1 MVSWPPVEKP
11 SGHDELCLH
20 LARLRCERNI
30 EELSFRQECEA
41 LLARAVDLRAD
52 RKELGEET
60 VRWQKL
66 AEHEAE
72 IEERST
78 ARSEK
83 AHRLLV
89 NELQEGQNELKAASA
104 SLRGV
109 SADWVIEDEPEKRLE
124 QSKAECR
131 RARDCEEEYQEALSA
146 SKQLA
151 RCLRNKLNS
160 FTQDTLRS
168 TADTAKMASSRC
180 GLQDLDKLRQEVR
193 RLNVQVEIAERECG
207 EEAKILWHQKDTEL
221 PRLRAA
227 ELERQQLVGRLGQAR
242 YDRDHLERN
251 YTRILNGLQEHE
263 ARMELQSQQLSE
275 GLLLCRCEG
284 EEMVATMKENDCS
297 IAEMRKE
304 RWETEAF
311 IEHLSN
317 QVAKLEDERNSL
329 KSSLGNGPGR
339 SGALTG
345 IDHDVQVS
353 VLAVLD
359 SQDASL
365 LSRQE
370 QEVCQELLQDEADAQ
385 AVVEEMHQ
393 QEDALQKVES
403 RNAELRSEVEACK
416 PLL

>member
-1 MVSWPPVEKP
+1 MLSWPPVEKP
-11 SGHDELCLH
+11 SSHDELCLH
-20 LARLRCERNI
+20 LAQLRCERNM

-41 LLARAVDLRAD
+41 LLACAVDLRAD
-52 RKELGEET
+52 RKELEEET
-60 VRWQKL
+60 ARWQKL
-66 AEHEAE
+66 AGHEADL
-72 IEERST
+72 EERST

-83 AHRLLV
+83 AHRILV

-109 SADWVIEDEPEKRLE
+109 AADWVIEDEPEKRLE
-124 QSKAECR
+124 RSEAECR
-131 RARDCEEEYQEALSA
+131 RARDCDEEYQEALFA

-151 RCLRNKLNS
+151 RRLRNKLDS
-160 FTQDTLRS
+160 HTEDTLRS
-168 TADTAKMASSRC
+168 SADTARMAS
-180 GLQDLDKLRQEVR
+180 GALAVQDLDRLRQEVR
-193 RLNVQVEIAERECG
+193 RLSVQVEIAERECG
-207 EEAKILWHQKDTEL
+207 EEAKLLWHNKDTEL

-275 GLLLCRCEG
+275 GLLMCRREG
-284 EEMVATMKENDCS
+284 EEMVATMKDNDKS

-329 KSSLGNGPGR
+329 KSSLSNGGK
-339 SGALTG
+339 SGMLAG
-345 IDHDVQVS
+345 IDHDVQVN
-353 VLAVLD
+353 VLQLLD
-359 SQDASL
+359 SRDASL

-370 QEVCQELLQDEADAQ
+370 HEVCQELLQDEADAQ
-385 AVVEEMHQ
+385 AVGAEMCQ
-393 QEDALQKVES
+393 QEHALQQLES

-416 PLL
+416 PLLS